1 MKWPN
6 ALRHPVVLIG
16 LVLVAL
22 TLHAL
27 AVGSHLSI
35 VTEIVIYVLYGA
47 GLNVMLGYTGL
58 VPFGASVFFGIATY
72 VAAVGVQRFVGN
84 EVEALILS
92 VVVSVL
98 MGLAL
103 GALVLLRRGLYFS
116 LLTLAC
122 SQIAF
127 EVALKWSDVT
137 GGENGLQNVPR
148 ALFADPRA
156 FHLVCLL
163 LTVAVPGDPRER
175 RTCAKPGL

>member
-103 GALVLLRRGLYFS
+103 VPLVLLRRGLWA
-116 LLTLAC
+116 LAADPWPVHR
-122 SQIAF
+122 SHLRSRLNGRMSR
-127 EVALKWSDVT
+127 VAKT
-137 GGENGLQNVPR
+137 GQNVPR
-148 ALFADPRA
+148 EPSPTREPSIWC
-156 FHLVCLL
+156 VCFSI
-163 LTVAVPGDPRER
+163 VRFCGACG
-175 RTCAKPGL
+175 G